1 MCKFKQ
7 KLLRH
12 QKHFGVCMYKTR
24 QISKKAYKKCE
35 TEIIDDDKYLEI
47 ESWKQNQISKIGN
60 KFLTNVIQKNPKI

>member
-12 QKHFGVCMYKTR
+12 QKNFGVCMYKTR

-47 ESWKQNQISKIGN
+47 ESWK
-60 KFLTNVIQKNPKI
+60 